1 MAETT
6 YELSVCESCQYAV
19 NQINIPKMG
28 GALGAIRE

>member
-1 MAETT
+1 MAETI
-6 YELSVCESCQYAV
+6 YELLVCESCQYAI